1 MPPRGPRL
9 IFGAMTGTSIDAVDA
24 AAVHVVGRGLRAR
37 AVLLGTATASLGALS
52 GRLRAA
58 QRQEPTTA
66 ADFANLARELAL
78 AHLPALR
85 ELEAKHGS
93 PTLIVVHGQ
102 TLFHAPPT
110 SLQWIN
116 PTPLLTELGC
126 DVLFDLRARDLALG
140 GQGAPIT
147 PLADWMLFRSPRCAR
162 MIVNLGGFVNA
173 TRLPPAPP
181 GSGSARETAWIEGVR
196 GFDVC
201 LCNQLLDHLARTRIG
216 EAFDRNGER
225 ASRGTTSVAVQREL
239 EAVLTAQAR
248 SGRSLGT
255 ADEVVAKAALILR
268 ELPSEDALA
277 TAASAIGTALGRT
290 INGDSPPRVQ
300 ERTEVF
306 AAGGGVH
313 HKPLMEAIERA
324 IGRPIRTTQMLGIG
338 PEARE
343 STAMAVLG
351 ALAMDGVPI
360 TLPAVTGRRH
370 GPGQDGILL
379 RGTSQAF
386 TQSSHGVAKMRQQQS
401 R

>member
-24 AAVHVVGRGLRAR
+24 AAVHIVGRGLRAR
-37 AVLLGTATASLGALS
+37 VALLGTAAAPLGALRD
-52 GRLRAA
+52 RLRAV

-66 ADFANLARELAL
+66 ADLARLARELAL
-78 AHLPALR
+78 AHLPAFR
-85 ELEAKHGS
+85 ELEAQHGS
-93 PTLIVVHGQ
+93 PTLVVVHGQ

-116 PTPLLTELGC
+116 PTPLMTELGC
-126 DVLFDLRARDLALG
+126 PVLFDLRARDLALG

-147 PLADWMLFRSPRCAR
+147 PLADWMLFRSPRRAR
-162 MIVNLGGFVNA
+162 VVVNLGGFANA
-173 TRLPPAPP
+173 TRLPRAPL
-181 GSGSARETAWIEGVR
+181 GRGSARDTEWVDGVR

-216 EAFDRNGER
+216 EAFDRDGQR
-225 ASRGTTSVAVQREL
+225 ASRGTASPDVQREL
-239 EAVLTAQAR
+239 EAMLTAQAQ

-255 ADEVVAKAALILR
+255 ADEVVAKAAIALR
-268 ELPSEDALA
+268 DLPSEDALA
-277 TAASAIGTALGRT
+277 TAAAAVGSAIGRT
-290 INGDSPPRVQ
+290 IGGPSSQSDA
-300 ERTEVF
+300 RTPEVF

-313 HKPLMEAIERA
+313 HQPLMAAIEQA
-324 IGRPIRTTQMLGIG
+324 SGSHIQTTQALGIG

-343 STAMAVLG
+343 PTAMAVLG

-360 TLPAVTGRRH
+360 TLPAVTGRTS
-370 GPGQDGILL
+370 GAGQDGILL
-379 RGTSQAF
+379 RCSASTF
-386 TQSSHGVAKMRQQQS
+386 TQSSHGTTAKCEQRA

>member
-1 MPPRGPRL
+1 
-9 IFGAMTGTSIDAVDA
+9 MTGTSIDAVDA
-24 AAVHVVGRGLRAR
+24 AAVQIVGRGLRAR
-37 AVLLGTATASLGALS
+37 AGLLGTASAPLGALRD
-52 GRLRAA
+52 RLRAL

-66 ADFANLARELAL
+66 ADFASLGAELAR

-93 PTLIVVHGQ
+93 PALLVVHGQ

-116 PTPLLTELGC
+116 PTLLMTELGC
-126 DVLFDLRARDLALG
+126 DVLFDLRARDLSLG

-147 PLADWMLFRSPRCAR
+147 PLADWMLFRSPRRAR
-162 MIVNLGGFVNA
+162 VIVNLGGFANA
-173 TRLPPAPP
+173 TRLPRAPL
-181 GSGSARETAWIEGVR
+181 GRGSARDTAWIDGVR

-216 EAFDRNGER
+216 EAFDRSGNR
-225 ASRGTTSVAVQREL
+225 ASRGTASVGLQREL
-239 EAVLTAQAR
+239 EGMLMAQAQ

-255 ADEVVAKAALILR
+255 ADEVVSSAASALR
-268 ELPSEDALA
+268 DLPSDDALA
-277 TAASAIGTALGRT
+277 TAAAAVGAAIGQT
-290 INGDSPPRVQ
+290 IDDPSNSSDAQ
-300 ERTEVF
+300 TTEVL

-313 HKPLMEAIERA
+313 HKPLMAAIERT
-324 IGRPIRTTQMLGIG
+324 IGRRIQTTQALGIA

-351 ALAMDGVPI
+351 ALAVDGVPI

-370 GPGQDGILL
+370 GSGQDGILL
-379 RGTSQAF
+379 RGTAATF
-386 TQSSHGVAKMRQQQS
+386 TQSSHGAAKTCEQQV